1 MKKREI
7 TNNKVNDNNN
17 RTKSGTITKTK
28 NIITHNKSK
37 KNITESGI
45 ITKQEQQ
52 QQKQ

>member
-28 NIITHNKSK
+28 NITHNKSK

-45 ITKQEQQ
+45 IAKQEQQ